1 MKLSAYATAVGVTS
15 KTAYQ
20 WWKVGQLDASQLP
33 TGTISVREAQPRITG
48 VALSACASS
57 AEQQDDLT
65 RQAGRLRDYAAA
77 RGSHVVAEVTEIA
90 SGLNEERPKRTQL
103 LSDHRVGVIVVEQRD
118 RLTRFGSGA
127 IATLFEQ
134 QGRRVEALF
143 PTDSGDELVND
154 FVAVIT
160 SLAARRL
167 AWRRPVEARRAD
179 AGLCQ
184 AG

>member
-1 MKLSAYATAVGVTS
+1 MKLSAYAKAVGVTS

-33 TGTISVREAQPRITG
+33 TGTISVHEAQPRMTG

-103 LSDHRVGVIVVEQRD
+103 LTDHKVGVIVV
-118 RLTRFGSGA
+118 
-127 IATLFEQ
+127 EQ

-160 SLAARRL
+160 SLAG
-167 AWRRPVEARRAD
+167 RRAD